1 MSIEMA
7 AGSASGLCP
16 AGIDPYHPDALANPH
31 SFYRAL
37 RTRGPATYVPG
48 RGIWLVSQYEH
59 AAAVLRDHRRF
70 ISGNGAGYTRVP
82 DHGYRYPLIDND
94 PPEHTR
100 TRRAVQNL
108 FGRAAIDTLQPG
120 VRAAAEDLVEA
131 ATAAGEIDAVAALA
145 LPLPDRT
152 IRLLTGIQPPDG
164 ATMATWGDAVGQLGA
179 ADLDPEMVR
188 IATESLEWL
197 VAEGVP
203 ALPEHCMGRTI
214 MEHGGDNGG
223 LTSGRERLMML
234 DSIWL
239 AGIDSSSSSLGN
251 AIGAFADFPEQWDLI
266 RADPGLIPNAVE
278 EVLRFEA
285 PFRSF
290 YRRTVTEANI
300 GDVTVP
306 ADSDVCVLLGA
317 ANRDPDRF
325 VEPDRL
331 DVTRPDAK
339 SHLSFGTSIHLCIG
353 APVARLELTELITA
367 LAARVHRFER
377 VGEAVRAPNQAMR
390 KYASLPVR
398 LVTH

>member
-1 MSIEMA
+1 MSTETA

-16 AGIDPYHPDALANPH
+16 AGIDPYHPGALVDPYP
-31 SFYRAL
+31 FYRRL
-37 RTRGPATYVPG
+37 RSRGPATYVPG
-48 RGIWLVSQYEH
+48 RGIWLVSHYEH
-59 AAAVLRDHRRF
+59 AAAVLRDYRAF
-70 ISGNGAGYTRVP
+70 VSGQGAGYTRVP

-100 TRRAVQNL
+100 ARRSVQNL
-108 FGRAAIDTLQPG
+108 FGRAAIDELRPG
-120 VRAAAEDLVEA
+120 VRAAAVDLVEA
-131 ATAAGEIDAVAALA
+131 AATAGEIDAVTALA

-197 VAEGVP
+197 IAEGVP
-203 ALPEHCMGRTI
+203 ALPPYCMGRTI

-223 LTSGRERLMML
+223 LEDGRERLMML

-251 AIGAFADFPEQWDLI
+251 AISAFADFPQQWDMI
-266 RADPGLIPNAVE
+266 RANPGLIPNAVE
-278 EVLRFEA
+278 EVLRFDA

-290 YRRTVTEANI
+290 YRRTVAETDI
-300 GDVTVP
+300 GGVPIP

-325 VEPDRL
+325 TDPDRL
-331 DVTRPDAK
+331 DVTRADAK

-367 LAARVHRFER
+367 LAARVRRFER
-377 VGEAVRAPNQAMR
+377 IGDAVRAPNQAMR

-398 LVTH
+398 LVTD

>member
-1 MSIEMA
+1 MSTETA
-7 AGSASGLCP
+7 AGSAPGLCL
-16 AGIDPYHPDALANPH
+16 AGTDPYHPDALENPYLY
-31 SFYRAL
+31 YRTL
-37 RTRGPATYVPG
+37 RARGPVTYVPG
-48 RGIWLVSQYEH
+48 RGIWLVPHYEH
-59 AAAVLRDHRRF
+59 AAAVLRDYRRF
-70 ISGNGAGYTRVP
+70 ISGLGAGYTRVP

-100 TRRAVQNL
+100 TRRAVQNF
-108 FGRAAIDTLQPG
+108 FGRTAIDELRPG
-120 VRAAAEDLVEA
+120 VRAAANDLVEA
-131 ATAAGEIDAVAALA
+131 AVSAGEVDAVTAFA

-164 ATMATWGDAVGQLGA
+164 AMATWGDAVGQLGA
-179 ADLDPEMVR
+179 ADLDAEMVQ

-197 VAEGVP
+197 KAVGVP
-203 ALPEHCMGRTI
+203 ALPAHCMGRTI
-214 MEHGGDNGG
+214 MEQGGDNGALKEG
-223 LTSGRERLMML
+223 QERLMML

-266 RADPGLIPNAVE
+266 RDDPRLIPNTVE

-290 YRRTVTEANI
+290 YRRTVAATDIGGVNI
-300 GDVTVP
+300 P
-306 ADSDVCVLLGA
+306 PDSDVCVLLGA
-317 ANRDPDRF
+317 ANRDPARFVDPDRF
-325 VEPDRL
+325 
-331 DVTRPDAK
+331 DVTRADAR

-377 VGEAVRAPNQAMR
+377 IGEAVRAPNQAMR

-398 LVTH
+398 LITR